1 MQVVYQD
8 LNVKC
13 VILAALQSYD
23 TYNMSDTPVPFRAAD
38 TIWLFNH
45 THKLHQVLQS
55 HIMSYSPVT
64 SWAAVT
70 ILTAL
75 KPPDNCSYSAL
86 MTHYTSAGAV
96 KATKSIIHNWQ
107 SLAIHYRYGPQHIP
121 GLHREISGHQMM
133 ILPQIKAF
141 ACLLA
146 NCRLFYMGQ
155 LSGTSVLMNICSA
168 DNWPV

>member
-23 TYNMSDTPVPFRAAD
+23 TYPMSDTPVPFRAAD

-55 HIMSYSPVT
+55 HIRL
-64 SWAAVT
+64 
-70 ILTAL
+70 ILQLHPELQSQFSLHWNHLIIAHTQHWWHTTQL
-75 KPPDNCSYSAL
+75 L
-86 MTHYTSAGAV
+86 GWWM
-96 KATKSIIHNWQ
+96 ATKSIIHNWQ
-107 SLAIHYRYGPQHIP
+107 SLAIHYRYGQQHIP
-121 GLHREISGHQMM
+121 VYTGRSAANKWWF
-133 ILPQIKAF
+133 LPQIKAF

-146 NCRLFYMGQ
+146 DCRLFYMGQ
-155 LSGTSVLMNICSA
+155 LSGTSVLMSICSA